1 MQGGV
6 LMTKSIILMILAA
19 FLVSGCAEKKQI
31 VKAVPEQQ
39 EVTPPPPPPAT
50 KEEAPVRFNDWTA
63 VPQIE
68 TVHFDFD
75 KAELGEADRA
85 ILQKNAE
92 YLKSESDKMALVE
105 GHCDERGTI
114 EYNLALGQ
122 KRAAA
127 VREYY
132 GKLGVPLGSIATISY
147 GNEKP
152 VDTAHNEAAW
162 AKNRRAETKLR
173 SK

>member
-1 MQGGV
+1 M
-6 LMTKSIILMILAA
+6 MKSIILMILSL
-19 FLVSGCAEKKQI
+19 FFVFGCAEKKQI
-31 VKAVPEQQ
+31 VKSVPEQQ
-39 EVTPPPPPPAT
+39 VVTPPPPPAT
-50 KEEAPVRFNDWTA
+50 KEEAPVRFDDWTS
-63 VPQIE
+63 VPQLE
-68 TVHFDFD
+68 AVHFDFD
-75 KAELGEADRA
+75 KADLGDADRSV
-85 ILQKNAE
+85 LQKNAE
-92 YLKSESDKMALVE
+92 YIKSAPDKLILVE

-132 GKLGVPLGSIATISY
+132 GQLGVPLGSIATISY

-152 VDTAHNEAAW
+152 VDPGHNDIAW

-173 SK
+173 TK

>member
-1 MQGGV
+1 M
-6 LMTKSIILMILAA
+6 KSIILMILSL
-19 FLVSGCAEKKQI
+19 FLIFGCAEKKQL
-31 VKAVPEQQ
+31 VKTAPEQQ
-39 EVTPPPPPPAT
+39 VVAPPAPPPPPAT

-68 TVHFDFD
+68 AVHFDFD
-75 KAELGEADRA
+75 KAELSDADRA
-85 ILQKNAE
+85 ILQKNAD
-92 YLKSESDKMALVE
+92 YIKSDPDKMVLVE

-132 GKLGVPLGSIATISY
+132 GQMGVPLGNIATLSY

-152 VDTAHNEAAW
+152 VDPAHNELAW
-162 AKNRRAETKLR
+162 AKNRRAETKVR

>member
-1 MQGGV
+1 ME
-6 LMTKSIILMILAA
+6 KSIILMILAV
-19 FLVSGCAEKKQI
+19 FLVSGCAEKKQM

-39 EVTPPPPPPAT
+39 EVTPTPPPPPSAT
-50 KEEAPVRFNDWTA
+50 KDEASVRFNDWTA

-75 KAELGEADRA
+75 KAELGDADRA
-85 ILQKNAE
+85 VLQKNAD
-92 YLKSESDKMALVE
+92 YLKSDPDKMVLVE

-132 GKLGVPLGSIATISY
+132 GKLGVPLGNIATISY

-152 VDTAHNEAAW
+152 VDADHSESAW

>member
-1 MQGGV
+1 ME
-6 LMTKSIILMILAA
+6 KSIILMILAV
-19 FLVSGCAEKKQI
+19 FLVSGCAEKKQM

-39 EVTPPPPPPAT
+39 AVTPTLPPAT
-50 KEEAPVRFNDWTA
+50 KDEASVRFNDWTA

-68 TVHFDFD
+68 TVRFDFD
-75 KAELGEADRA
+75 KAELGDADRA
-85 ILQKNAE
+85 ILQKNAD
-92 YLKSESDKMALVE
+92 YIKSEQDKLVLVE

-122 KRAAA
+122 KRAVA

-132 GKLGVPLGSIATISY
+132 GKLGVPLGNIATISY

-152 VDTAHNEAAW
+152 VDTAHNDDAW

>member
-1 MQGGV
+1 MV
-6 LMTKSIILMILAA
+6 KSIILMILAV
-19 FLVSGCAEKKQI
+19 FLVSGCAEKKQM
-31 VKAVPEQQ
+31 VKPVPEQQ
-39 EVTPPPPPPAT
+39 VVTPQPPPPAT
-50 KEEAPVRFNDWTA
+50 KDEASVRFNDWTA
-63 VPQIE
+63 VPQLE
-68 TVHFDFD
+68 AVHFDFD
-75 KAELGEADRA
+75 KAELGDADRA
-85 ILQKNAE
+85 ILQKNAD
-92 YLKSESDKMALVE
+92 YINSESDKMVLVE
-105 GHCDERGTI
+105 GNCDERGTI

-147 GNEKP
+147 GSEKP
-152 VDTAHNEAAW
+152 LDQAHSEDSW